1 MKETITLIFRRLI
14 YSPVRHFQRIPS
26 FSMGMGAVI
35 LSTCR
40 FVFATGERRFKG
52 KVYLGRDSMV
62 GCEFIFESGQ
72 GEVIV
77 GERTF
82 INSGTRLISR
92 TAIHIGDDVTIA
104 WGCTIYDHNSHS
116 LSFTERRKDIERQ
129 HESYRL
135 GQSFI
140 ESKDWSSVKS
150 KPIVIGNDA
159 WIGFN
164 VTILNGVTIGEGA
177 VVGAGSVV
185 RENVEPWTV
194 VAGNPA
200 VFLKRVER

>member
-1 MKETITLIFRRLI
+1 MKEIILLIFRRIFYNPL
-14 YSPVRHFQRIPS
+14 RHFQRMPFS
-26 FSMGMGAVI
+26 SMGADAVI

-40 FVFATGERRFKG
+40 FSFSSGEKQFEG
-52 KVYLGRDSMV
+52 KIQLGKDSMV

-72 GEVIV
+72 GEVVI

-82 INSGTRLISR
+82 INAGTRLIARS
-92 TAIHIGDDVTIA
+92 AIRIGDNVTIA

-116 LSFTERRKDIERQ
+116 LCFIERRKDIERQ
-129 HESYRL
+129 SDSYRL
-135 GQSFI
+135 GRSFI

-200 VFLKRVER
+200 VFLKRIER